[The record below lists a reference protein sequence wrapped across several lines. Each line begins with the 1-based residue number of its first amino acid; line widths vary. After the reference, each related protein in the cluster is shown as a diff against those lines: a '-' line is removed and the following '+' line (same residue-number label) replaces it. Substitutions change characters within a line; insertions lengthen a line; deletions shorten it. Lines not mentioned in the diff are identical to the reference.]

1 MVLMLMLWLM
11 LVGGRM
17 WMWMWMLL
25 LARHGARHVRKVGLP
40 SARESKQTSELVRL
54 IGGLLVR
61 IRVLLEALDAVLHL
75 WPSETREE
83 DPRVVARDVHH
94 RWVESKVA
102 ILRQH
107 ARLGWL

>member
-17 WMWMWMLL
+17 WMWMVL